1 MSPDNDPVPPNSDPP
16 DSTDPKDATGSD
28 NGATP
33 SGGPGRGDE
42 TGRGGGVG
50 PGGAGPGGG
59 VGPSE
64 AGPGGGVGPGEAGAG
79 SAGAGGVAGA
89 GWHVFS
95 AAERE
100 EYERLRRHAGVR
112 HRRLRKAGAALL
124 LVVTLLLAP
133 LAVVAAWV
141 EDTVADTDRYVET
154 VAPLASDPAIQ
165 HVVIERLT
173 DEVVKNV
180 DVKAVTDALTKV
192 LADNG
197 APPQVVAGAGALD
210 GPLRSVVHTVVE
222 RNVTR
227 VITSEFFQQVWEGAN
242 RRAHAAVVHMLTGE
256 REGALRATGD
266 TIQLDVGAVV
276 DQVRE
281 RLVDAGFDK
290 AAAIPDSDRT
300 ITLFHTD
307 ELGKAQDG
315 MRLLNILGT
324 WLPVITIALAALAV
338 WTAPGHRAMLLI
350 TALGISVM
358 MGVLLVALAVVRR
371 VYLDAVPAATLPP
384 DAAAAVFDTF
394 LRFLRDSTRTLLV
407 IFLATAL
414 AAYLYGPGRVARW
427 VRALARRGTT
437 AAGRS
442 LRRAGVSTGRT
453 GGRLAAHPRWTTGVV
468 LGAGAVALLLWNH
481 PTVGAVVLVAV
492 LVIVVLAL
500 VAVAAAAADPAPD
513 EAALTRPG

>member
-1 MSPDNDPVPPNSDPP
+1 MFPGNDSVPPHSEPAAGD
-16 DSTDPKDATGSD
+16 
-28 NGATP
+28 
-33 SGGPGRGDE
+33 GPGDE
-42 TGRGGGVG
+42 TGSAGGDAAGAKSGPGPGGGTGPGGGAEPGGGVG
-50 PGGAGPGGG
+50 AGGGGPGAGPGGH
-59 VGPSE
+59 VLSSE
-64 AGPGGGVGPGEAGAG
+64 
-79 SAGAGGVAGA
+79 
-89 GWHVFS
+89 
-95 AAERE
+95 ERA

-112 HRRLRKAGAALL
+112 HRRLRKAGAAVL

-141 EDTVADTDRYVET
+141 QDTVADTDRYVET

-165 HVVIERLT
+165 NVVINRLT

-180 DVKAVTDALTKV
+180 DVEAVTDALTKV

-197 APPQVVAGAGALD
+197 APPQVVAGAEALD
-210 GPLRSVVHTVVE
+210 GPLRSVVRTVVD

-227 VITSEFFQQVWEGAN
+227 VITSEFFQQVWEGSN

-266 TIQLDVGAVV
+266 TIQLDVGVVV

-300 ITLFHTD
+300 VTLFHTD
-307 ELGKAQDG
+307 ELGKAQDA

-338 WTAPGHRAMLLI
+338 WTAPGHRVMLLI

-358 MGVLLVALAVVRR
+358 MVVLLVALAVVRR
-371 VYLDAVPAATLPP
+371 VYLDAVPPSALPP
-384 DAAAAVFDTF
+384 DAAGAIFDTF

-407 IFLATAL
+407 VFLATAL
-414 AAYLYGPGRVARW
+414 AAYLYGPGRVARR
-427 VRALARRGTT
+427 VRALALRGTT

-442 LRRAGVSTGRT
+442 LRHAGMSTGRT
-453 GGRLAAHPRWTTGVV
+453 GRRLAAHPRWTTGVV
-468 LGAGAVALLLWNH
+468 LGAGALALLLWNH

-492 LVIVVLAL
+492 LVVVVLAL
-500 VAVAAAAADPAPD
+500 VAVAAAAADPALD
-513 EAALTRPG
+513 EAGLTRPG